1 MIDESFLER
10 LSNWR
15 RVYGDRQVYRRSS
28 TFDICQYL
36 RAYADRQPETDE
48 EKYWREADELR
59 YREPQ
64 QPSPDYKDADF
75 LQTVWARM
83 PEMIEYVPVKKNIKI
98 FVFGTEYDYIALK
111 RRARIRRDQEKS
123 WREFCIESF
132 QKRVYYEQDIRK
144 QLQLEND

>member
-1 MIDESFLER
+1 MIEESFLER
-10 LSNWR
+10 LTNWR
-15 RVYGDRQVYRRSS
+15 RVYGDRRILRHSS

-36 RAYADRQPETDE
+36 RAFADRLPETDE
-48 EKYWREADELR
+48 EQYWREAEELR
-59 YREPQ
+59 NREPP
-64 QPSPDYKDADF
+64 QPAPDYRDADF

-111 RRARIRRDQEKS
+111 RRARIRRDHEKS

>member
-1 MIDESFLER
+1 MIDEAFLER

-36 RAYADRQPETDE
+36 RAYADRQPETEE

-83 PEMIEYVPVKKNIKI
+83 PEMI
-98 FVFGTEYDYIALK
+98 
-111 RRARIRRDQEKS
+111 RARTIKAFSIVERSMLFLRLFVIRVSGR
-123 WREFCIESF
+123 SF
-132 QKRVYYEQDIRK
+132 PRG
-144 QLQLEND
+144 L